1 MQRQYRDITKKALE
15 LGLLRTAGQTPAAT
29 LSSQIGTEIARQE
42 QRGEIPRFVRHG
54 KGKVSLS
61 RWHKQEQPRELAKL
75 IKQHNDE
82 VELEPWIYSLL
93 ELMKHAEEHQH
104 PNGSFDN

>member
-61 RWHKQEQPRELAKL
+61 RWHKQAQPRELAKL

-82 VELEPWIYSLL
+82 VALEPEKSENFLTKAVRAMRPSQPV
-93 ELMKHAEEHQH
+93 EVA
-104 PNGSFDN
+104 